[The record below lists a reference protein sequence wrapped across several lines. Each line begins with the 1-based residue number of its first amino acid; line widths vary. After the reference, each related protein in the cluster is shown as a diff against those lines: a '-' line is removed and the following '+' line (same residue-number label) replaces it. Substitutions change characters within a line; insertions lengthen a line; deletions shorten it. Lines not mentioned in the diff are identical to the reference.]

1 MHEFHLLLKC
11 NLYKDERE
19 KLFHKVNQIN
29 KNFKSLSLENKGTWL
44 LMQEDIIILEHLAGY
59 LDTCFSIRRISHSS

>member
-1 MHEFHLLLKC
+1 MNEVEDEFHFLVKC

-19 KLFHKVNQIN
+19 KLFHKVNQVN

-44 LMQEDIIILEHLAGY
+44 LMQDHIIILELLAGY
-59 LDTCFSIRRISHSS
+59 IHTFILVFQ